1 MKPNRNSPRRLF
13 LQADLTDGSV
23 DLSNQQTHYL
33 RHVLRLRSGDSVV
46 LFNGLGDE
54 RHAVVDTLTREHAK
68 VQITQVAEPLPES
81 PLELSLLQ
89 AVAKADAMDLIIQK
103 SAELGVRT
111 ISPVLTEFS
120 VVRLDDARAARRA
133 DHWQKIA
140 QSACEQCGRNIVPVI
155 DEASSL
161 NHWFDQNRDDPGTR
175 LIFRPEA
182 ATPLS
187 SVGRPTAVL
196 TILIGPEGGFSRA
209 EYECAAAAGFS
220 EVSLGPRVLR
230 TETATIAAVSA
241 AQTLWGDYD

>member
-1 MKPNRNSPRRLF
+1 MSKTRLF
-13 LQADLTDGSV
+13 SPAPLRPDCRFTLDAGQTRYLT
-23 DLSNQQTHYL
+23 
-33 RHVLRLRSGDSVV
+33 RALRLRAGQKLTVFDGSGGEYLAEIVRIGTRGADIQTGA
-46 LFNGLGDE
+46 LLG
-54 RHAVVDTLTREHAK
+54 AST
-68 VQITQVAEPLPES
+68 ES
-81 PLELSLLQ
+81 PLQIRLLQ
-89 AVAKADAMDLIIQK
+89 GLSKGDRMDTVVQKAT
-103 SAELGVRT
+103 ELGVQR
-111 ISPVLTEFS
+111 ISPLLTDHS
-120 VVRLDDARAARRA
+120 VVKIDGQRATRRRE
-133 DHWQKIA
+133 HWQKIA